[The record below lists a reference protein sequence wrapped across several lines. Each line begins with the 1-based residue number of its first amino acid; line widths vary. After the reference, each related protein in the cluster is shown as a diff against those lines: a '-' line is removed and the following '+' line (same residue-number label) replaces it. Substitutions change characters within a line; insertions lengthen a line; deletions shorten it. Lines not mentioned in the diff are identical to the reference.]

1 MIARFLPLFILLIL
15 LPDFY
20 LYRQLVARRTQS
32 VPLRVAWWIPT
43 VVLTIYTIILFF
55 STNFIP
61 ENPRLLNFYLLV
73 LGVFTLPKVLLAIS
87 LWVGEWIGKKRHW
100 RHHYA
105 LPVGMVLGLIP
116 AWSTVYGSFF
126 GFQELEVN
134 RVDCY
139 FDDLPKGFDGYRIAL
154 FSDAHVGSY
163 TGGDS
168 LVLERAVDSLL
179 AMKADAI
186 FFLGDLQ
193 NIGPWE
199 IKEKATLLSRL
210 TAPDGVYSILG
221 NHDYSAYQGG
231 GFRRKLAQE
240 KQTEQAE
247 RELGWQ
253 LLLNENTVLRH
264 NGDSIMLCGMEG
276 NEKKGADH
284 GIGLIHKALE
294 GVGDNHFAILLAH
307 NPKIWRKYALPLS
320 TAQLTLSG
328 HTHGGQMGIFGVTTT
343 SPFYSENGG
352 LYEEGNRKLFVT
364 KGVGALIPMRFN
376 VPGEVVLLTLHRQTN
391 PPRQSTYS
399 DITQ

>member
-1 MIARFLPLFILLIL
+1 MA
-15 LPDFY
+15 
-20 LYRQLVARRTQS
+20 
-32 VPLRVAWWIPT
+32 
-43 VVLTIYTIILFF
+43 
-55 STNFIP
+55 
-61 ENPRLLNFYLLV
+61 
-73 LGVFTLPKVLLAIS
+73 
-87 LWVGEWIGKKRHW
+87 
-100 RHHYA
+100 
-105 LPVGMVLGLIP
+105 LGLIP

-231 GFRRKLAQE
+231 GFRRPSANWDGSCCS
-240 KQTEQAE
+240 TRTPCCATMAT
-247 RELGWQ
+247 RSCSVAW
-253 LLLNENTVLRH
+253 
-264 NGDSIMLCGMEG
+264 
-276 NEKKGADH
+276 
-284 GIGLIHKALE
+284 KATR
-294 GVGDNHFAILLAH
+294 
-307 NPKIWRKYALPLS
+307 RKEPTMA
-320 TAQLTLSG
+320 
-328 HTHGGQMGIFGVTTT
+328 
-343 SPFYSENGG
+343 
-352 LYEEGNRKLFVT
+352 
-364 KGVGALIPMRFN
+364 
-376 VPGEVVLLTLHRQTN
+376 
-391 PPRQSTYS
+391 
-399 DITQ
+399 